1 MRGAE
6 ARLRRVLA
14 PALAFGASVV
24 PGVAATQSRAE
35 EAEKIKPL
43 LVMITCATPFGKNS
57 FGAGIVVGME
67 NGRAWVATAAHV
79 VQPCQE
85 NAQVRFRGS
94 GPTYRATVVRQADLS
109 LDLAG
114 IEVTGVTAAELRAVP
129 MDRLGDPGSL
139 RRDDPIYLVGN
150 PTGLEWSVSARP
162 DRMLVAGDPLLHFS
176 STSIAEGHSGGALLN
191 DRWEVVGMIVADS
204 RTDSRAVSIT
214 RVLQTLRGWRVP
226 VTLHPPLVRI
236 SAGSLRTCVATAT
249 GTAYCWGNVA
259 FEPPAMFDSVLVL
272 PGVRFKAISAGLYH
286 VCGIAFSGA
295 GYCLGSNGMGQLG
308 NGTTTGSEETPV
320 PVQGGLVFSTISAG
334 GWHSCGLTPEGN
346 AYCWG
351 AGREGRLGN
360 GAGSD
365 SPSPVPVAGGL
376 QFKALSTGLRNTCGI
391 ANDGA
396 AYCWGGILGSG
407 LERGGTDP
415 PDAFVP
421 LRLGGKLTFSA
432 ISVGADFGCGLGV
445 DSAAYCWGVNED
457 GELGNGS
464 NKDSITDHE
473 LLAVRVAGGHAFAS
487 LSAGL
492 GRHACGL
499 SATGEAH
506 CWGWNEDGELG
517 NGTKASSNVPVA
529 VAGGLRFASI
539 SVGHFHT
546 CAVSIDGAI
555 YCWGAAET
563 GWGMGTGQAI
573 GSARPVP
580 VRKTP

>member
-1 MRGAE
+1 MRALL
-6 ARLRRVLA
+6 RLVLA
-14 PALAFGASVV
+14 TALAFGAGVG
-24 PGVAATQSRAE
+24 PGVAAAQSPAE

-67 NGRAWVATAAHV
+67 NGRVWVATAAHV
-79 VQPCQE
+79 VQPCQA
-85 NAQVRFRGS
+85 NAQVRFKGS
-94 GPTYRATVVRQADLS
+94 GLTHHATIVRQPDQS

-114 IEVTGVTAAELRAVP
+114 IEVTGVSAAELRAVP
-129 MDRLGDPGSL
+129 RDRLGDPASL
-139 RRDDPIYLVGN
+139 RRDDPLYLVGN

-162 DRMLVAGDPLLHFS
+162 DRMLRVADPLLHFS

-236 SAGSLRTCVATAT
+236 SAGDLRTCAATAT

-272 PGVRFKAISAGLYH
+272 PGVRFKAISAGLH
-286 VCGIAFSGA
+286 HLCGIAFTGA
-295 GYCLGSNGMGQLG
+295 AYCLGSNSAGQLG
-308 NGTTTGSEETPV
+308 NGTTAGSEEIPV
-320 PVQGGLVFSTISAG
+320 PVPGDLIFSAISVG
-334 GWHSCGLTPEGN
+334 GWHTCGLTPEGS
-346 AYCWG
+346 AHCWG
-351 AGREGRLGN
+351 AGSGGRLGN

-365 SPSPVPVAGGL
+365 SHNPVPVAGGL

-396 AYCWGGILGSG
+396 AYCWGGMLGSG
-407 LERGGTDP
+407 LERGGEDP
-415 PDAFVP
+415 PNAFVP

-432 ISVGADFGCGLGV
+432 ISVGQDFGCGLGV
-445 DSAAYCWGVNED
+445 DGAAYCWGVNED
-457 GELGNGS
+457 GVLGNGS
-464 NKDSITDHE
+464 NKESITDHE
-473 LLAVRVAGGHAFAS
+473 LLPLRVAGGHAFAS

-499 SATGEAH
+499 TVTGEAY

-517 NGTKASSNVPVA
+517 NGTKTSSNVPVA
-529 VAGGLRFASI
+529 VAGGHRFASI

-546 CAVSIDGAI
+546 CAVSFDGTI

-563 GWGMGTGQAI
+563 GWGMGTGQAN
-573 GSARPVP
+573 GSVRPAP
-580 VRKTP
+580 IRKTP